1 MSKVQNK
8 YALISVSDKS
18 NIENIARSLVDL
30 GYTILSTGGTAKYL
44 TSMSIPNVSVSDF
57 TEFEEILGGRVK
69 TLHPKIHAGI
79 LAKSLRDLEDCS
91 DVYDLIDIVIVNLY
105 PFEKT
110 ISKSSCTYEDAI
122 ENIDIGGPAML
133 RAAAKNHNRVT
144 VITDPNDYT
153 KVIEEIRKNSKTGF
167 NYFCYLR
174 FLRINDYDHSL
185 PVICERR

>member
-18 NIENIARSLVDL
+18 NIEDIARSLVDL

-144 VITDPNDYT
+144 VITDPDDYS
-153 KVIEEIRKNSKTGF
+153 KVIEEIRKNNKTTII
-167 NYFCYLR
+167 L
-174 FLRINDYDHSL
+174 I
-185 PVICERR
+185 